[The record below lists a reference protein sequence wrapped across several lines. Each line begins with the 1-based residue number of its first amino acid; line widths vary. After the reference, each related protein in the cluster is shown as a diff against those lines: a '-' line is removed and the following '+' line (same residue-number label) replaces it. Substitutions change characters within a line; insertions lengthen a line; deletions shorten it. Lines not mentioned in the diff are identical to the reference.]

1 MKKVIVASLNPV
13 KLAAARLSFAQVWPA
28 QEFDFLGVAADS
40 GISSQPLSDAETLQ
54 GALNRLQS
62 AQTLQPGADYY
73 IAFEGGVE
81 DKEGELEE
89 FAWTAVTDA
98 NGTIGRGKSATFI
111 APPGVRNL
119 VIEQKMES
127 GLATDVIFK
136 QQNSKQKMGLVGVLT
151 NNLITRTDFYVQP
164 GILALLPFSN
174 PDLY

>member
-1 MKKVIVASLNPV
+1 MKRVIVASLNPV
-13 KLAAARLSFAQVWPA
+13 KLEAARLSFTQVWPER
-28 QEFDFLGVAADS
+28 EFDFLGVAANS

-62 AQTLQPGADYY
+62 ARTLQPEADYY

-81 DKEGELEE
+81 DKDGNLEE
-89 FAWTAVTDA
+89 FAWVAVA
-98 NGTIGRGKSATFI
+98 NSAGIIGRGKSATFI
-111 APPGVRNL
+111 APPGIRRL
-119 VIEQKMES
+119 VIEQRMES
-127 GLATDVIFK
+127 GLATDLMFK

-151 NNLITRTDFYVQP
+151 NHLITRTDFYVQP